1 MLKRRILVIDDQKDV
16 RDAIS
21 KAITLS
27 VTEDESQALME
38 RMKAR
43 LAGGDPMTP
52 HVSHA
57 HSGLKYEVDT
67 ASGGREGCDI
77 LRAALDEGAPF
88 SLVFVDMRMPGGW
101 DGLKTMSR
109 IFEIDPK
116 VQVVLCTAFSDYSWN
131 EIVEVLGRRDNLLIL
146 KKPFD
151 NVEVAQLTLALTEKY
166 LAEEHLLHS
175 QKMETIGNLSA
186 GLAHDFNNIISS
198 IQATVSS
205 MEFTLDLAKNAPEQL
220 KNDLVSDIRTVND
233 AVKQGSDMV
242 QVLLSLSKRQEL
254 PLAPVDL
261 MELANRMLNICRRT
275 LDKSVKI
282 VFNSVV
288 DSALVMAYPVQIE
301 EVLLNLCINA
311 SHAMTIMRGA
321 EERQGG
327 TLTLSIDRVSLDR
340 NVSGKISEIKAGD
353 YFRIIVADTGIGI
366 KPELVSQIFDPFF
379 TTKGDS
385 KGTGLGLSMV
395 FSILQKHHAFLDLD
409 SKFGEGSKFM
419 IYLPVSAEGEGEF

>member
-146 KKPFD
+146 KKPF
-151 NVEVAQLTLALTEKY
+151 
-166 LAEEHLLHS
+166 
-175 QKMETIGNLSA
+175 
-186 GLAHDFNNIISS
+186 
-198 IQATVSS
+198 
-205 MEFTLDLAKNAPEQL
+205 
-220 KNDLVSDIRTVND
+220 
-233 AVKQGSDMV
+233 
-242 QVLLSLSKRQEL
+242 
-254 PLAPVDL
+254 
-261 MELANRMLNICRRT
+261 
-275 LDKSVKI
+275 
-282 VFNSVV
+282 
-288 DSALVMAYPVQIE
+288 
-301 EVLLNLCINA
+301 
-311 SHAMTIMRGA
+311 
-321 EERQGG
+321 
-327 TLTLSIDRVSLDR
+327 
-340 NVSGKISEIKAGD
+340 
-353 YFRIIVADTGIGI
+353 
-366 KPELVSQIFDPFF
+366 
-379 TTKGDS
+379 
-385 KGTGLGLSMV
+385 
-395 FSILQKHHAFLDLD
+395 
-409 SKFGEGSKFM
+409 
-419 IYLPVSAEGEGEF
+419 